1 MHSEVTRTTLRQN
14 IIEGQRTKI
23 GHQAGSRIRKTY
35 RMMKGKIRSP
45 FDVNVSGIICAI
57 RLEVG
62 CYQNELFLHQQ
73 VYPKTRSML
82 RRVHDRDIH
91 ESGRYVRD

>member
-1 MHSEVTRTTLRQN
+1 
-14 IIEGQRTKI
+14 
-23 GHQAGSRIRKTY
+23 
-35 RMMKGKIRSP
+35 MMKGKLRSP
-45 FDVNVSGIICAI
+45 FDVNVSEIICAI

-73 VYPKTRSML
+73 VYPKAGSML
-82 RRVHDRDIH
+82 GRVHDRDIH